1 MRGRIGTASLA
12 AMALCLPGIAIAQ
25 DASGLRQT
33 VTIEDPFAEARV
45 PVSPPAFIERSAP
58 RDATAQQQQQAD
70 ESAGIGVTAAETTT
84 QSSRSVFDRGA
95 DLDVSDESVLAY
107 SGYDSI
113 NREAEERRR
122 LSLLAATGQLPPV
135 EDEIVLRR
143 TAAQT
148 DPFAPVG
155 IRRGGFVLFPE
166 LEVGSVYSSNVAATV
181 QNRRDDVG
189 LRLAPK
195 IALRSDWDRHA
206 LAFEGQGE
214 LVFWDD
220 EREQNINNGSAA
232 VSGRVDIRSTTTLDW
247 SGGVG
252 WSQTTVSDPE
262 VPDTAVSPRTDTA
275 YNVLARLT
283 HVMGRIVTQTTAAAT
298 WFKYG
303 NLDLAGLG
311 VEDNEDRDYVA
322 PSIGL
327 RVGYQMSDAVQP
339 FVEVTWSPRLHDLRV
354 DRNGL
359 RRDSQGVVIRPGI
372 TFNDGSIWS
381 GEVAARYE
389 YRDYEDPLLASQ
401 SALGLDANVSWNPTE
416 LTTVQFLAASQIE
429 ESADLL
435 VSGSINYTAGVLVTH
450 QMLENVALEAG
461 LSVGYTDYDDFSN
474 ETGFGA
480 TLGAAYAIHREVELT
495 AGYEFTSSTPEG
507 GETTSE
513 HRISSGLRF
522 RL

>member
-12 AMALCLPGIAIAQ
+12 AMMACIPGIVCAQ
-25 DASGLRQT
+25 EATGLRQT
-33 VTIEDPFAEARV
+33 VTIEDPFAEARL
-45 PVSPPAFIERSAP
+45 PVSPPAFIERPAP
-58 RDATAQQQQQAD
+58 RDASAQRRQAD
-70 ESAGIGVTAAETTT
+70 ESAGIGVNTAATTT
-84 QSSRSVFDRGA
+84 QSSQSVFDRGA
-95 DLDVSDESVLAY
+95 DLDVPDDSVLAY

-135 EDEIVLRR
+135 EDETVVRR
-143 TAAQT
+143 TAPET
-148 DPFAPVG
+148 SPFAPVG

-166 LEVGSVYSSNVAATV
+166 LEVGTVYSSNVAATA
-181 QNRRDDVG
+181 QNMRDDFG

-195 IALRSDWDRHA
+195 IALRSDWERHA

-214 LVFWDD
+214 MVFWNEVED
-220 EREQNINNGSAA
+220 QNINNGSIAA
-232 VSGRVDIRSTTTLDW
+232 SGRLDIRSTTTLDW
-247 SGGVG
+247 SSGVG

-262 VPDTAVSPRTDTA
+262 VPDTALSPRMDTA
-275 YNVLARLT
+275 YNLLARLT
-283 HVMGRIVTQTTAAAT
+283 HVMGRVVTQTTAAAT
-298 WFKYG
+298 WFKFG
-303 NLDLAGLG
+303 NLDLSGLG

-322 PSIGL
+322 PAIGL

-339 FVEVTWSPRLHDLRV
+339 FVEVTWSPRLHDVRV

-389 YRDYEDPLLASQ
+389 YRNSEAPLLASQ
-401 SALGLDANVSWNPTE
+401 SALGMDANVSWNPTE
-416 LTTVQFLAASQIE
+416 LTTVQFTAASQIE
-429 ESADLL
+429 ESADAL
-435 VSGSINYTAGVLVTH
+435 VSGAINYSAGVLVTH

-461 LSVGYTDYDDFSN
+461 LSVGYTDYDDISS

-495 AGYEFTSSTPEG
+495 AGYQFSTSKPEG
-507 GETTSE
+507 GDSTSE